1 MTTALV
7 LPPTVT
13 HLRLTTMPPNDINDP
28 ERHYT
33 PTDPLTPDTLAPP
46 TDREPRTN
54 PENAMPR
61 RDAIS
66 PQGLRDSYFEEAAK
80 NFGEALIELRL
91 TRKEISDGFTG
102 QGSKLDEMTREF
114 NTNYGLLSGEFKSFR
129 AVVEA
134 RLDDGERRFDE
145 IEEMLKS
152 LKKEQLEAASRQIEA
167 ADKITKLE
175 IELSQMKTHIH
186 ARSATPSTA

>member
-1 MTTALV
+1 
-7 LPPTVT
+7 
-13 HLRLTTMPPNDINDP
+13 MPPNDIDDP
-28 ERHYT
+28 ERHCT
-33 PTDPLTPDTLAPP
+33 PTDPLTPDTLVPP
-46 TDREPRTN
+46 TDREPKTN

-91 TRKEISDGFTG
+91 TRKEIATGFSS
-102 QGSKLDEMTREF
+102 QGGKLDEMTREF

-152 LKKEQLEAASRQIEA
+152 LKQEQFEAARRQIDA

-175 IELSQMKTHIH
+175 IELSQLKTHIH
-186 ARSATPSTA
+186 AKSVASPTA